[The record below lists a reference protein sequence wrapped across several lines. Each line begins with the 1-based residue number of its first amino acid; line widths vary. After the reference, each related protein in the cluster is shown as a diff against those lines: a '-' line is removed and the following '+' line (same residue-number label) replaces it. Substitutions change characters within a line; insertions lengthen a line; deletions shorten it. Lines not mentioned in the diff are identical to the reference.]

1 MGAKFSIESAKKT
14 APEKL
19 NSSSQRLMVRIANQT
34 GNVKLQIKLSP
45 KG

>member
-1 MGAKFSIESAKKT
+1 MGAKFTIESASKS

-19 NSSSQRLMVRIANQT
+19 NSGTQRLMVRIANQI